1 MTFRPRLSAPGYSSK
16 YWYSLNPFYHA
27 GYGLPNCTC
36 YAWGRFYEILGRKPV
51 LSLGNAEDWY
61 GKNDGYSRG
70 HTPAG
75 CCHMLAQR
83 SGRIRWRR
91 SRSCGSCGEDLFRR
105 IDTDIT
111 VRLEICQVLDVSGEE
126 RILQER
132 ICVSGFHLQS
142 RSDRL
147 GDFIRKCQLCTGQI
161 VYAAGEYESADRAII
176 IPQVEKPQRTYRG
189 WRKPFTATETGGTQ
203 SRYSSHRDKKE
214 KGRQRYMDKDT
225 FRMDLCT
232 ERKDNLC
239 EIVTCQ

>member
-70 HTPAG
+70 STPRLGAVICWRKGRAG
-75 CCHMLAQR
+75 YGGDGAGHVAVVEKIYSDGSILISQSGWR
-83 SGRIRWRR
+83 SARFWT
-91 SRSCGSCGEDLFRR
+91 S
-105 IDTDIT
+105 
-111 VRLEICQVLDVSGEE
+111 VVK
-126 RILQER
+126 ILQER